1 MKKDFRKKGFT
12 LVELLV
18 VMAMLMLLIGSIS
31 SSVMSAQ
38 KRAKLAVAT
47 TAVLEISN
55 AILAYENYGELKKMN
70 EQPSTE
76 SNLAFILGKAT
87 EDGREVPVL
96 YNAAIRGG
104 KILDPWGNPYLITV
118 SEGTISGKQT
128 KNMKTAV
135 FLPNYYRPKEL

>member
-1 MKKDFRKKGFT
+1 MKKKMKKGFT

-31 SSVMSAQ
+31 SSVVSAQ
-38 KRAKLAVAT
+38 RRARLSVAT

-55 AILAYENYGELKKMN
+55 AILAYENYGELKKMH

-76 SNLAFILGKAT
+76 SNLAFILGKAS
-87 EDGREVPVL
+87 EDGKTVPVL
-96 YNAAIRGG
+96 YNAAIKGG
-104 KILDPWGNPYLITV
+104 KILDPWGNPYLITIT
-118 SEGTISGKQT
+118 EGTISGKQT
-128 KNMKTAV
+128 RNMKTAV